1 MGAGPLRLVVMR
13 HAKAGELPGGP
24 DFERALTARGNRD
37 AAAAGRWLAAR
48 GLAPDAVLCSPAR
61 RTRQTWLGAAA
72 ELGGEAAA
80 RDIPVRL
87 DDVLYPAQAAAIWEL
102 IAATAPEVTTLLC
115 VGHNPAMAQL
125 AQEATGQPL
134 EFPTSAI
141 AVAALPGPWAS
152 AGEGPGALAGYW
164 TPKLA
169 SR

>member
-24 DFERALTARGNRD
+24 DFERALTARGKRD
-37 AAAAGRWLAAR
+37 AAAAGRWLAGR
-48 GLAPDAVLCSPAR
+48 RLAPDAVLCSPAR
-61 RTRQTWLGAAA
+61 RTRQTWLAAAA
-72 ELGGEAAA
+72 ELGREVPEA
-80 RDIPVRL
+80 PVRL
-87 DDVLYPAQAAAIWEL
+87 DDVLYPAQAAAIWGL

-125 AQEATGQPL
+125 AEEATGQPL
-134 EFPTSAI
+134 QFPTAAI
-141 AVAALPGPWAS
+141 AVAALPGPWSS
-152 AGEGPGALAGYW
+152 AGEGPGDLAGYW